1 MEFPEETS
9 AAPKPI
15 TVKQLVYRL
24 RDTVSIAM
32 GTQWVVGELSNVKHH
47 TSGHV
52 YFTLKEQG
60 AEIFC
65 AFFKAAASKCPIRLQ
80 EGMKVHVLGSAT
92 VYPDRG
98 QLQLVIRQVKAAG
111 QGDLQTR
118 FLELKAKL
126 QREGLFDAEHKKKIP
141 TFPRAIGIVT
151 SPTGAVIQDMRHVLE
166 RRAPW
171 VKAYLL
177 PVRVQGAGAEHE
189 IAAAVRAFNGLPPVD
204 VLIVGRGGG
213 SIEDLWNFNEETVA
227 RAIYECTVPVISAVG
242 HDTDFTIADFVADLR
257 APTPTAAAELATPDG
272 PEWLRK
278 LSRMEQALHAS
289 ARHSLLRSKLKL
301 DVYLRGKLLDA
312 YSLLSPYSQRL
323 DDMEETLQNA
333 ATTRI
338 FHNAL
343 HINKLEH
350 QLQMRHPA
358 HRNRERTQL
367 LASLQAGLSHAAAAR
382 MTDLSSQLTLIQAR
396 LEAHSPEQTLRRGY
410 ALVENQDKQL
420 IRQTNQVHAGEKLKI
435 RVSDGCF
442 YVRDDTP
449 Q

>member
-1 MEFPEETS
+1 
-9 AAPKPI
+9 
-15 TVKQLVYRL
+15 
-24 RDTVSIAM
+24 
-32 GTQWVVGELSNVKHH
+32 
-47 TSGHV
+47 
-52 YFTLKEQG
+52 
-60 AEIFC
+60 
-65 AFFKAAASKCPIRLQ
+65 
-80 EGMKVHVLGSAT
+80 
-92 VYPDRG
+92 
-98 QLQLVIRQVKAAG
+98 
-111 QGDLQTR
+111 
-118 FLELKAKL
+118 
-126 QREGLFDAEHKKKIP
+126 
-141 TFPRAIGIVT
+141 
-151 SPTGAVIQDMRHVLE
+151 
-166 RRAPW
+166 
-171 VKAYLL
+171 
-177 PVRVQGAGAEHE
+177 
-189 IAAAVRAFNGLPPVD
+189 VD

>member
-1 MEFPEETS
+1 MVS
-9 AAPKPI
+9 
-15 TVKQLVYRL
+15 VKGE
-24 RDTVSIAM
+24 VS
-32 GTQWVVGELSNVKHH
+32 NCKYHP
-47 TSGHV
+47 SGHI
-52 YFTLKEQG
+52 YFTLKDSASALNCIMFAGDRRGLGFRLTEGQQVIAKGSVSVFERDGRYQLYVKEVTQDGAGALYEKYEQLKREL
-60 AEIFC
+60 AE
-65 AFFKAAASKCPIRLQ
+65 
-80 EGMKVHVLGSAT
+80 EGMFAPEYKQQIPKYIHTLG
-92 VYPDRG
+92 V
-98 QLQLVIRQVKAAG
+98 
-111 QGDLQTR
+111 
-118 FLELKAKL
+118 
-126 QREGLFDAEHKKKIP
+126 
-141 TFPRAIGIVT
+141 VT
-151 SPTGAVIQDMRHVLE
+151 ADTGAAVRDIIQIAS
-166 RRAPW
+166 RRNPYVQIILYPA
-171 VKAYLL
+171 L
-177 PVRVQGAGAEHE
+177 VQGAS
-189 IAAAVRAFNGLPPVD
+189 AAPSIVNGIHALERQGVD
-204 VLIVGRGGG
+204 VMIVGRGGG

-242 HDTDFTIADFVADLR
+242 HDTDFTIADFAADLR

>member
-1 MEFPEETS
+1 M
-9 AAPKPI
+9 
-15 TVKQLVYRL
+15 
-24 RDTVSIAM
+24 
-32 GTQWVVGELSNVKHH
+32 
-47 TSGHV
+47 
-52 YFTLKEQG
+52 
-60 AEIFC
+60 
-65 AFFKAAASKCPIRLQ
+65 
-80 EGMKVHVLGSAT
+80 
-92 VYPDRG
+92 
-98 QLQLVIRQVKAAG
+98 
-111 QGDLQTR
+111 
-118 FLELKAKL
+118 
-126 QREGLFDAEHKKKIP
+126 
-141 TFPRAIGIVT
+141 
-151 SPTGAVIQDMRHVLE
+151 
-166 RRAPW
+166 
-171 VKAYLL
+171 
-177 PVRVQGAGAEHE
+177 
-189 IAAAVRAFNGLPPVD
+189 
-204 VLIVGRGGG
+204 
-213 SIEDLWNFNEETVA
+213 WNFNEETVA